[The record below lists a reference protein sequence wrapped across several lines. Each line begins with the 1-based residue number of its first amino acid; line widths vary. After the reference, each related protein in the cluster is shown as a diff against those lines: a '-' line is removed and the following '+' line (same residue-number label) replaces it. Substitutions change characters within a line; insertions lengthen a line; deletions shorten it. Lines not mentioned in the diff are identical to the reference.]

1 MLYKLIE
8 LFMKRYFLF
17 IPFICLVLSVS
28 AQVRPDSLEIYKI
41 ADPISL
47 GIGLGQNF
55 GGIGG
60 KLLIYPQQNIGFFG
74 GLGYAM
80 AGVGYNVGTKVRFF
94 SKKNPR
100 TNFYLTGMY
109 GYNATVTIKNENQY
123 NKIFYGP
130 TFGFGIDTG
139 KRSYKKGY
147 WTMAL
152 LFPFRDAEVDDYF
165 DDLEDN
171 HGVKFENSLLPFTFS
186 FGYHFALN

>member
-8 LFMKRYFLF
+8 LLMKRYFLF

-28 AQVRPDSLEIYKI
+28 SQDTPDSLEIYKI

-60 KLLIYPQQNIGFFG
+60 NLLFYPQQNIGFFG

-80 AGVGYNVGTKVRFF
+80 AGAGYNVGTKVRFF

-109 GYNATVTIKNENQY
+109 GYNAAVTVKNENQY
-123 NKIFYGP
+123 NKMFYGP
-130 TFGFGIDTG
+130 TFGLGIDTG

-152 LFPFRDAEVDDYF
+152 LFPFRDTEVDDYF
-165 DDLEDN
+165 NDLEDN